1 MLHLMTLLS
10 TAAVLLFADG
20 TSQPAKA
27 PAAQPAAQA
36 PQPAVKQQTAQQSA
50 AKQPA
55 AQKPAAQQ
63 QTVRPMAPLTN
74 QSVSM
79 TTKTAKPDVKKLNDL
94 NTVEQA
100 IISDTNA
107 ERAKY
112 GLPALAVDT
121 SLEQAARSHT
131 AWMTNYHSMTHTN
144 APVAENIGMGQRSAE
159 EIVAQWMASSGHRA
173 NILNGGYRRIGA
185 AAYTATDGSIF
196 WCEEFLP

>member
-10 TAAVLLFADG
+10 TAAVLLFADAPA
-20 TSQPAKA
+20 QPAQ
-27 PAAQPAAQA
+27 PAQPAASPAAKQSA
-36 PQPAVKQQTAQQSA
+36 QPA

-55 AQKPAAQQ
+55 TQQPAARQPAA
-63 QTVRPMAPLTN
+63 RPMVPLTN

-79 TTKTAKPDVKKLNDL
+79 TTKTVKPDVKKLNDL

-100 IISDTNA
+100 IVSDTNA

-112 GLPALAVDT
+112 GLPALAVDP
-121 SLEQAARSHT
+121 SLQQAARSHT
-131 AWMTNYHSMTHTN
+131 AWMTNYHSMTHTT

-196 WCEEFLP
+196 WCEEFQP